1 MKQFVKLLIFRNS
14 NKSNLTE
21 SEVIV
26 PREDILFI
34 DNDKREVFVRSI
46 KSGKVTNY
54 KLQGDKGLFFL
65 EDQLDIPVVEHDN
78 WKTSSKEEEK

>member
-78 WKTSSKEEEK
+78 WKASSKEEEK